1 MYVTTLVVIALYV
14 VLLAVEFTAQYF
26 GAPRRP
32 WTHLRVLTGTVGVI
46 VITFMVS
53 NWIGLNPV
61 KYTPQSPENAA
72 ASIQTSSLDSGIFDS
87 SLPPRQ
93 ENAGPDYGSDD
104 LSSSDG
110 DKHLAIYQFI
120 HHYSALYRV
129 DPLLVQAVIQVESGF
144 DPNAVS
150 ARGAKGLM
158 QINKITQKHLGIKNP
173 FDVRQNIEGGTRY
186 LKNLLKKH
194 YWDIGLALA
203 SYNAGP
209 ATVKRYKGVP
219 PFQETRRYIF
229 QVLSEYRKRKRLA
242 EVFRESRP
250 RAERLIAPRQ
260 PQAFKTRVNSSEGAG

>member
-1 MYVTTLVVIALYV
+1 MYTTMLVVIALYV

-53 NWIGLNPV
+53 NWVGLNPA
-61 KYTPQSPENAA
+61 KYIPQFPENAD
-72 ASIQTSSLDSGIFDS
+72 ASIQTSSLDSDIFDS
-87 SLPPRQ
+87 SLPARQ
-93 ENAGPDYGSDD
+93 EKTAPDYGSDD
-104 LSSSDG
+104 QSSSDG
-110 DKHLAIYQFI
+110 GQHPDIYRFI
-120 HHYSALYRV
+120 HYYSARYKV

-144 DPNAVS
+144 DPYAVS
-150 ARGAKGLM
+150 GRGAMGLM
-158 QINKITQKHLGIKNP
+158 QINRITQKHLGIKNP
-173 FDVRQNIEGGTRY
+173 FDIRQNIEGGTRY
-186 LKNLLKKH
+186 LKDLLKKH

-229 QVLSEYRKRKRLA
+229 EVLSEYRKLKRLA
-242 EVFRESRP
+242 KVFRESQP
-250 RAERLIAPRQ
+250 RVERLLAPRQ
-260 PQAFKTRVNSSEGAG
+260 PQAFKTKVNSSEGAG